1 MRALALAAV
10 VCLGTALPVVAE
22 EFRRITEQSEFI
34 RLVADRDLT
43 RLGIRLEV
51 SPEGGI
57 GGSAFGTGVTGA
69 WAWRGSYFCRDLR
82 FGRQELGL
90 NCQAVLV
97 NGNTVRFVA
106 DQGQGDFADFRL
118 R

>member
-1 MRALALAAV
+1 LTFWGFDQFLFLARGKTAFASARCGRIEPMRALALAAV

-69 WAWRGSYFCRDLR
+69 
-82 FGRQELGL
+82 
-90 NCQAVLV
+90 
-97 NGNTVRFVA
+97 
-106 DQGQGDFADFRL
+106 
-118 R
+118 